1 MSTKIEN
8 LRLKHRTVILNPDME
23 ISQLYQIFKQYPL
36 VVTDTRNIVPDSIFF
51 ALKGATFNGN
61 EYAGQAIAK
70 GCKYAIVDEKE
81 YADESSNILWVENS
95 LKALQQLAHFHRS
108 KFKIPVI
115 GITGTNGKTTSK
127 ELITAVLS
135 EEFNV
140 LSTIG
145 NYNNHIGVPLTLLRM
160 TKQHEIAVI
169 EMGASHVGE
178 IRELAEIADPNYGMI
193 TNVGHAHIEG
203 FGSFEN
209 VIKAKG
215 ELYDYIRNRNDG
227 KIFVDFDNTYLK
239 KQVTDLDPI
248 YYGTGSNLFVSGG
261 VVSSDPFLSFKWK
274 FSRNYHVVRTHLIGE
289 YNLTNTLAAVT
300 IGKYFGVK
308 TTKINK
314 ALSEYIPTNNRS
326 QLKKTDK
333 NTLIIDAYNA
343 NPTSMQA
350 ALDNFAKLEVPNKV
364 LILGDMRELGEA
376 SDSEHQ
382 KIADLVMSDNFREV
396 YFIGEYF
403 SHTDTTFPKFER
415 LDDFDDYLRDH
426 PLSDKYILIKGSRGL
441 QLEKCVEFL

>member
-1 MSTKIEN
+1 
-8 LRLKHRTVILNPDME
+8 ME
-23 ISQLYQIFKQYPL
+23 ISQLYEIFKQYPL
-36 VVTDTRNIVPDSIFF
+36 VVTDTRNIIPNSIFF
-51 ALKGATFNGN
+51 ALKGAKFNGN
-61 EYAGQAIAK
+61 EYARQAIDK
-70 GCKYAIVDEKE
+70 GCSYAIVDEKE
-81 YADESSNILWVENS
+81 YADESSNILLVDNA
-95 LKALQQLAHFHRS
+95 LKALQDLANFHRS

-160 TKQHEIAVI
+160 TKQHEVAVI

-178 IRELAEIADPNYGMI
+178 IRELAEIADPNYGLI

-209 VIKAKG
+209 VIKAKS
-215 ELYDYIRNRNDG
+215 ELYGYIRSRKDG
-227 KIFVDFDNTYLK
+227 KIFVDNDNTYLK
-239 KQVTDLDPI
+239 ELVTDLDPI
-248 YYGTGSNLFVSGG
+248 YYGTGTNLFVSGE
-261 VVSSDPFLSFKWK
+261 VVSSNPFLSFKWK
-274 FSRNYHVVRTHLIGE
+274 FSNNFHTVTTNLIGE

-308 TTKINK
+308 TSKINK
-314 ALSEYIPTNNRS
+314 ALSEYFPTNNRS
-326 QLKKTDK
+326 QFKKTDS

-350 ALDNFAKLEVPNKV
+350 ALINFAKLNVPNKA
-364 LILGDMRELGEA
+364 LILGDMLELGNE
-376 SDSEHQ
+376 SQEEHQ
-382 KIADLVMSDNFREV
+382 KIADIISEDNFEEV
-396 YFIGEYF
+396 YFIGENF
-403 SHTDTTFPKFER
+403 SHTNTSFPRFEK
-415 LDDFDDYLRDH
+415 LDEFTDYLKKH

-441 QLEKCVEFL
+441 QLEKCVDLL